1 MPFNKV
7 SSKYISKYIDWFKF
21 LQLNKKNKNGERIK
35 YMLINV
41 ATKENCITI
50 KTIINRYVKLT

>member
-7 SSKYISKYIDWFKF
+7 SSKYISKYIAWFKF
-21 LQLNKKNKNGERIK
+21 LQLNKNNKKGEIIK
-35 YMLINV
+35 YILINV
-41 ATKENCITI
+41 ATKETCITI